1 MCKSYDRKTSK
12 LWNIINIKPCM
23 HFCVNLFTTR
33 PTEKFPLTL
42 LNTELEVIKI
52 KIKIKITELEQFD
65 ESWSSELSLDI
76 EA

>member
-1 MCKSYDRKTSK
+1 MR
-12 LWNIINIKPCM
+12 
-23 HFCVNLFTTR
+23 FCVNLFTTR

-42 LNTELEVIKI
+42 LNTELEVIK
-52 KIKIKITELEQFD
+52 KKKNTELEQFD